1 MTTDHKF
8 YRILAVFTDSAWRLD
23 MSTGSFWPR
32 EGAEVALHTYAGFK
46 TDEDLRMTHYVFLN
60 LDINNPEAS
69 DFLRLTGYKHH
80 PISKILTYSDIP
92 SEGYPAN
99 E

>member
-1 MTTDHKF
+1 MTENHTF
-8 YRILAVFTDSAWRLD
+8 YRILAVFNNNDWRLD

-32 EGAEVALHTYAGFK
+32 EGVEVALHTYAGFK
-46 TDEDLRMTHYVFLN
+46 ADVDLQRTRYVFLN
-60 LDINNPEAS
+60 MELNNPEAP

-80 PISKILTYSDIP
+80 PISNRLTYWDKP
-92 SEGYPAN
+92 PEDPDD